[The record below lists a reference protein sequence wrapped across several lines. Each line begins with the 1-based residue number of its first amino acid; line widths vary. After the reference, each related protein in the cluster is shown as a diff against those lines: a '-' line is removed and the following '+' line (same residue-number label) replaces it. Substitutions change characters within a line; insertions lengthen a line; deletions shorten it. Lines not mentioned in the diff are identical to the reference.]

1 MGGGRGVA
9 ASKQAGEAR
18 KEVQKSEGMEAKAN
32 AKRMKPLT
40 GGGRSG
46 VGGYRVRRGPKMEK
60 M

>member
-1 MGGGRGVA
+1 MR
-9 ASKQAGEAR
+9 ASKQERHG
-18 KEVQKSEGMEAKAN
+18 KKSQRVEGMEAKAN

-46 VGGYRVRRGPKMEK
+46 VGGYRVGRGHKMEK